1 MNPFNRVRWFHGLFV
16 LAFLLAYFTGDE
28 GERLHVWLGYSLV
41 AFLVIRL
48 FTTLVKVKGFPPLSP
63 TFRPGMAVSA
73 VSRSLVVALLLAIS
87 VTVATGLTMVD
98 NARVLGITAAA
109 PANIVAAADEEWA
122 ESTIPPWL
130 EQVEDFHELAA
141 NTTLTLAG
149 LHVGFLL
156 AFRRRFALN
165 MIPGLANLAQ
175 CCRGLAAKIAP
186 MAGISSSATKGAILP
201 ER

>member
-1 MNPFNRVRWFHGLFV
+1 MSPFNRVRWFHSLFV

-48 FTTLVKVKGFPPLSP
+48 LTALVKVKGFPPLSP
-63 TFRPGMAVSA
+63 AFRPGMAVST
-73 VSRSLVVALLLAIS
+73 VSRSLVVALLLAVS

-98 NARVLGITAAA
+98 NARVLGITAAV
-109 PANIVAAADEEWA
+109 PANAAADEEWE

-130 EQVEDFHELAA
+130 EQVEDIHELAA

-186 MAGISSSATKGAILP
+186 LAGISASGTKGTILP

>member
-28 GERLHVWLGYSLV
+28 GELLHVWLGYSLV
-41 AFLVIRL
+41 AFLAIRL
-48 FTTLVKVKGFPPLSP
+48 LTALVKVKGFPPLSP
-63 TFRPGMAVSA
+63 AFRSGMAVSA

-98 NARVLGITAAA
+98 NARVLGITAAV
-109 PANIVAAADEEWA
+109 PANVAVADEQWE

-130 EQVEDFHELAA
+130 EQVEDIHELAA

-186 MAGISSSATKGAILP
+186 MAGISSSGTKGTILP